1 MLPKPM
7 THDLTTDLTRL
18 SRCILELH
26 EQAHGADYHEQ
37 QTTVMERIGSV
48 VPFDAGMLAGGSI
61 QDGIPVG
68 HDVRLFSQPWEF
80 IESWQKIRHQD
91 PAAVEAMR
99 HPGTTLNVDTE
110 GPFLD
115 GRDLARQHCREW
127 KVAHLLCT
135 ALVSSGEGLY
145 WVMAIHREA
154 RERPFS
160 ESERRFVEALVPHV
174 FASTRQAR
182 IGQLRRS
189 AHVSAAHGHSAAI
202 VSREG
207 VVLEAEPGLV
217 DLLRTEWPTWSGPFL
232 PPDLWR
238 TLARSPTGP
247 VRPGRLVVQ
256 GDETEGVHLVH
267 VRRSVPADELTARE
281 AEVAEAFSLGETHRT
296 IAARLAIS
304 PSTVRRHLANIYDKL
319 GISSKAELDRMLALG
334 R

>member
-1 MLPKPM
+1 M
-7 THDLTTDLTRL
+7 THDLTTDLTEL
-18 SRCILELH
+18 SRCILEFH
-26 EQAHGADYHEQ
+26 ERAHGAGYREQ
-37 QTTVMERIGSV
+37 QSMVMERLGRV
-48 VPFDAGMLAGGSI
+48 VPFDAGMLGGGSI

-80 IESWQKIRHQD
+80 IESWQRIKHQD

-99 HPGTTLNVDTE
+99 KPGTTLNVDTE

-115 GRDLARQHCREW
+115 GCDLARQHCREW

-145 WVMAIHREA
+145 WVMAIHRED

-182 IGQLRRS
+182 LGQLRRS
-189 AHVSAAHGHSAAI
+189 AHVSVAHGHSAAI

-217 DLLRTEWPTWSGPFL
+217 ELLRTEWPKWSGPFL
-232 PPDLWR
+232 PADLWGKL
-238 TLARSPTGP
+238 TQSPQAQ

-256 GDETEGVHLVH
+256 GDESEGVHLVH
-267 VRRSVPADELTARE
+267 ARLSVPADELTARE
-281 AEVAEAFSLGETHRT
+281 IEVAEAFSLGETHRD
-296 IAARLAIS
+296 IAERLAIS
-304 PSTVRRHLANIYDKL
+304 PSTVRRHLANIYEKL
-319 GISSKAELDRMLALG
+319 GISSKVELDRMLASG